1 MHTDIITIGD
11 EILIGQII
19 DTNSAW
25 MAQKLNDEGIDVRQ
39 ITSISDH
46 PEQIIQTLAETGAQ
60 LPLVLITGGLGP
72 TNDDRTKPTICR
84 FFGTDLIE
92 NREVLAHVEALLS
105 PRGVVINQLNRD
117 QALVPRSATVLH
129 NQMGTAPGL
138 WLEKEGT
145 IYVFMPGVP
154 FEMKYLM
161 EHQVLPRV
169 RKRFNTSPILHR
181 TILTQGLPESMLAEK
196 LTEWEANLPHFIKLA
211 YLPSPQNVRLRLSA
225 RGNNRLELQKSID
238 EQAERLQAIIPNNIY
253 GFDNDTLAGNIGKI
267 LTERGRTLAT
277 AESCTGGNI
286 AHLITLNPG
295 SSKYFNGTVVAYS
308 NNVKTNILNIDK
320 ELIEQHGAV
329 SREVAEA
336 MARQVRILL
345 KTDYGVATTGIAG
358 PDGGTETKPVGTVW
372 IAVTDGKKMVSK
384 CFNFG
389 PERDRNITRA
399 SQTALNLLRNLIV
412 D

>member
-1 MHTDIITIGD
+1 M
-11 EILIGQII
+11 
-19 DTNSAW
+19 
-25 MAQKLNDEGIDVRQ
+25 
-39 ITSISDH
+39 
-46 PEQIIQTLAETGAQ
+46 
-60 LPLVLITGGLGP
+60 ITGGLGP

-238 EQAERLQAIIPNNIY
+238 EQTERLQAIIPNNIY

-308 NNVKTNILNIDK
+308 NNVKTNILNIA
-320 ELIEQHGAV
+320 IIQ
-329 SREVAEA
+329 
-336 MARQVRILL
+336 
-345 KTDYGVATTGIAG
+345 
-358 PDGGTETKPVGTVW
+358 TK
-372 IAVTDGKKMVSK
+372 I
-384 CFNFG
+384 
-389 PERDRNITRA
+389 
-399 SQTALNLLRNLIV
+399 
-412 D
+412 

>member
-1 MHTDIITIGD
+1 
-11 EILIGQII
+11 
-19 DTNSAW
+19 
-25 MAQKLNDEGIDVRQ
+25 
-39 ITSISDH
+39 
-46 PEQIIQTLAETGAQ
+46 
-60 LPLVLITGGLGP
+60 
-72 TNDDRTKPTICR
+72 
-84 FFGTDLIE
+84 
-92 NREVLAHVEALLS
+92 
-105 PRGVVINQLNRD
+105 
-117 QALVPRSATVLH
+117 
-129 NQMGTAPGL
+129 
-138 WLEKEGT
+138 
-145 IYVFMPGVP
+145 
-154 FEMKYLM
+154 M
-161 EHQVLPRV
+161 E
-169 RKRFNTSPILHR
+169 
-181 TILTQGLPESMLAEK
+181 
-196 LTEWEANLPHFIKLA
+196 
-211 YLPSPQNVRLRLSA
+211 
-225 RGNNRLELQKSID
+225 KSID
-238 EQAERLQAIIPNNIY
+238 EQTERLQAIIPNNIY

-372 IAVTDGKKMVSK
+372 IAVTDGKIMVSK
-384 CFNFG
+384 CFNSG
-389 PERDRNITRA
+389 PERDSNITRA